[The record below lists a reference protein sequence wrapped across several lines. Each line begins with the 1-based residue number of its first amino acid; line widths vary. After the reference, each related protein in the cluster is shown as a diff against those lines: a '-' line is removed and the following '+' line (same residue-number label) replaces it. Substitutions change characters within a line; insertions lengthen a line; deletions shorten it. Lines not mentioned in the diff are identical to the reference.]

1 MYFLRS
7 LLRTLCLL
15 IQRTLVGIL
24 ASRVPSLL
32 PFPQC
37 LPFLLD
43 SLFLLARAREWILQ
57 FLRIINPSFTNFLM
71 LMRELASE
79 ISLDSLGSSHSLFF
93 PHFNIELES
102 LFYKRKH
109 TICFIFCCN
118 LTGYFLYFFLN

>member
-1 MYFLRS
+1 
-7 LLRTLCLL
+7 
-15 IQRTLVGIL
+15 
-24 ASRVPSLL
+24 
-32 PFPQC
+32 
-37 LPFLLD
+37 
-43 SLFLLARAREWILQ
+43 
-57 FLRIINPSFTNFLM
+57 M

-118 LTGYFLYFFLN
+118 LTGYFLYFFFKQNLIALKNNKSFCLLKILII